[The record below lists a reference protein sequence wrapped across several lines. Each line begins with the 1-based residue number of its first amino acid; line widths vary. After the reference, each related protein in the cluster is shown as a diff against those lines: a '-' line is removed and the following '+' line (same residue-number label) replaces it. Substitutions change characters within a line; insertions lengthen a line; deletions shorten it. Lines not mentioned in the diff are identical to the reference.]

1 MSYLNSILF
10 YPERQKNNL
19 FWLNLPKKY
28 PWENIR
34 IFEKNHGLA
43 NLENLGFLD
52 LIKTSLFWSKKYSFL
67 STISKNDLFWLI
79 CPKNTHEKIF
89 EFVTK
94 TWTNRFGTFG
104 FFGVFSE
111 TLLSLCEKHSFY
123 LEHQKPNFSCLIC
136 PKNTQEKIFDFF
148 TKTMH

>member
-1 MSYLNSILF
+1 M
-10 YPERQKNNL
+10 
-19 FWLNLPKKY
+19 
-28 PWENIR
+28 
-34 IFEKNHGLA
+34 
-43 NLENLGFLD
+43 ENLGFLD
-52 LIKTSLFWSKKYSFL
+52 LIKTSLFWSRKYSFL

-148 TKTMH
+148 YKNHALNFDFSDFFKISLFWFKKHSFLSRISKDEFF